1 MEKGILIV
9 FEGLDYSFKETNS
22 KRLYEYIKSV
32 TDKVELLSFPN
43 YESESSIF
51 VKNYLSGKY
60 GKASEVDPY
69 QSSMFYAMDR
79 YDTIHSLNIKEKLE
93 DGYII
98 IMDRY
103 IGSNL
108 IFQST
113 KFDDNVLNTNY
124 IQSMSDFEYHVLGLP
139 KEDLVIY
146 MNMPIEVSHEL
157 MKERKLKSGEDT
169 DGHEDNY
176 QFMKSVEANA
186 EAVINRL
193 GCEIVNC
200 VNEDNTIRTEEEIFN
215 DILAKVENT
224 IDEKFSNQLSKL
236 KVILDSINNK
246 VEA

>member
-1 MEKGILIV
+1 MKKGILIV
-9 FEGLDYSFKETNS
+9 FEGLDYSFKETNC
-22 KRLYEYIKSV
+22 KKLYEYIKST

-43 YESESSIF
+43 YDSQSSIF

-60 GKASEVDPY
+60 GKSSEVDPY
-69 QSSMFYAMDR
+69 QSSIFYAMDR
-79 YDTIHSLNIKEKLE
+79 YDTICGLNIKEKLE

-113 KFDDNVLNTNY
+113 KFNDDNMANNY

-139 KEDLVIY
+139 KEDIVIY
-146 MNMPIEVSHEL
+146 MNMPIDISYEL

-176 QFMKSVEANA
+176 EFMKKVEENA
-186 EAVINRL
+186 KKIIDKL
-193 GCEIVNC
+193 GYTVVDC
-200 VNEDNTIRTEEEIFN
+200 VNKDNTIRTKEEIFN
-215 DILAKVENT
+215 NILSEVEGF
-224 IDEKFSNQLSKL
+224 IRLH
-236 KVILDSINNK
+236 
-246 VEA
+246 

>member
-1 MEKGILIV
+1 MKKGILIV

-22 KRLYEYIKSV
+22 KKLYEYMKSI

-93 DGYII
+93 EGYVI

-113 KFDDNVLNTNY
+113 KFDDDILTTNY

-139 KEDLVIY
+139 KEDIVIY
-146 MNMPIEVSHEL
+146 MNMPVDVSHEL
-157 MKERKLKSGEDT
+157 MKERKLKSGESA

-176 QFMKSVEANA
+176 EFMKSVEANA

-193 GCEIVNC
+193 GYTVVNC
-200 VNEDNTIRTEEEIFN
+200 INEDKTIRTEEEIFDN
-215 DILAKVENT
+215 ILFEVKNA
-224 IDEKFSNQLSKL
+224 IDKISDNNLSKMEVL
-236 KVILDSINNK
+236 LDTTNNK
-246 VEA
+246 VNA

>member
-1 MEKGILIV
+1 MISKGKLIV

-22 KRLYEYIKSV
+22 KKLYEYIKEKV
-32 TDKVELLSFPN
+32 TDKVFLLSFPN

-79 YDTIHSLNIKEKLE
+79 YDTIHNLKIKEKIE

-113 KFDDNVLNTNY
+113 KFDNDENINKFIDSISN
-124 IQSMSDFEYHVLGLP
+124 FEYNLLDLP
-139 KEDLVIY
+139 KEDIVIY
-146 MNMPIEVSHEL
+146 MNMPIDVSHKL
-157 MKERKLKSGEDT
+157 MKERKLKSGDSV

-176 QFMKSVEANA
+176 EFMKKVECNANKIA
-186 EAVINRL
+186 KKLNY
-193 GCEIVNC
+193 EIINC
-200 VNEDNTIRTEEEIFN
+200 VNEDNNIKTEDDIFN
-215 DILAKVENT
+215 EILSII
-224 IDEKFSNQLSKL
+224 ID
-236 KVILDSINNK
+236 NN
-246 VEA
+246 